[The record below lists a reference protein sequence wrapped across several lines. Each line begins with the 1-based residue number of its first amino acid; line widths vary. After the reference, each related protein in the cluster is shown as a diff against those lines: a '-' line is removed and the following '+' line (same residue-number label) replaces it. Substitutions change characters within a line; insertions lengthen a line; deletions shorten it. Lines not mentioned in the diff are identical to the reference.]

1 MDWKTGHYPAASYLD
16 LHTTFTYLFKRLK
29 TVLSLISRQEN
40 IAILGSSG
48 SIGRNSLEVIANFPN
63 KFNVAYLTVNTNVDA
78 LCDQVRR
85 FKPKGVVV
93 LDRSMAAACKRR
105 VNGTTE
111 VLAGAEGLEEIVQR
125 DDVDVVISSL
135 VGFAGLKPTIKA
147 IEAGKKIALANKE
160 TLVVAG
166 EIIMKLVKE
175 KNVTLIP
182 VDSEHSAIFQ
192 CLVGESGSSVSKI
205 ILTAS
210 GGPFLGASAEELA
223 TVTVEQALK
232 HPNWKMG
239 SKITIDSATLMNK
252 GLEVIEA
259 RWLFG
264 VPAERIEVVVHPQS
278 IIHSMVE
285 FIDGSVKAQLG
296 VPDMKIPIQ
305 YALTYPDR
313 ITSEFVRVDFPLLRE
328 MTFFKPDLN
337 RFRCLG
343 LAFDALRSGG
353 TMPAALNAANEV
365 AVDRFLN
372 GRISFPQIPDT
383 ICRTMDQHT
392 STTNPTLD
400 DIVEADA
407 SARRFA
413 ASICN

>member
-1 MDWKTGHYPAASYLD
+1 MQATQ
-16 LHTTFTYLFKRLK
+16 
-29 TVLSLISRQEN
+29 RQKN

-48 SIGRNSLEVIANFPN
+48 SIGKNSLEVIANFPDQF
-63 KFNVAYLTVNTNVDA
+63 KVSYLTVNKNIDA
-78 LCDQVRR
+78 LCDQVQR

-93 LDRSMAAACKRR
+93 LDECSASACKKR

-111 VLAGAEGLEEIVQR
+111 VLVGEQGLDEIVQR

-135 VGFAGLKPTIKA
+135 VGFAGLKPTISAIKA
-147 IEAGKKIALANKE
+147 KKKIALANKE

-166 EIIMKLVKE
+166 EIIMRLVKE
-175 KNVTLIP
+175 NGVTLIP

-192 CLVGESGSSVSKI
+192 CLVGESNSQIDKI

-210 GGPFLGASAEELA
+210 GGPFLSTTKDDLRR
-223 TVTVEQALK
+223 VTIQQALN

-259 RWLFG
+259 HWLFDLP
-264 VPAERIEVVVHPQS
+264 VDKIEVVIHPQS

-296 VPDMKIPIQ
+296 IPDMKIPIQ

-313 ITSEFVRVDFPLLRE
+313 ALSKFVRIDFPKLKE
-328 MTFFKPDLN
+328 MTFFEPDLD
-337 RFRCLG
+337 RFQCLQ
-343 LAFDALRSGG
+343 LAFDALETGG
-353 TMPAALNAANEV
+353 TMPAALNAANEI
-365 AVDRFLN
+365 AVQRFLD
-372 GRISFPQIPDT
+372 GKISFLQIPET
-383 ICRTMDQHT
+383 ICRTMEQHT
-392 STTNPTLD
+392 STSSPTLE
-400 DIVEADA
+400 DIIDADS
-407 SARRFA
+407 SARTFA
-413 ASICN
+413 KSICN